1 MIGPMGKVDF
11 QDFKERVLQDQTL
24 QERLKGIAVRLE
36 FIDATV
42 RLGAELGYSFTAD
55 DVEEALRESRREWTE
70 NWI

>member
-11 QDFKERVLQDQTL
+11 QDFKERVLQDQTV
-24 QERLKGIAVRLE
+24 QERLKGITGRLE

-42 RLGAELGYSFTAD
+42 RLGAELGYSFTKD